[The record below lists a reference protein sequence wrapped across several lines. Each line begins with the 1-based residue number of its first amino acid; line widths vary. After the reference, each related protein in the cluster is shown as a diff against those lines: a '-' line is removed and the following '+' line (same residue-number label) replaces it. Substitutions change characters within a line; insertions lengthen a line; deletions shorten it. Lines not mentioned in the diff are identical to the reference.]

1 MMRVIAGEFRTR
13 VLKEVDEL
21 STRETKDR
29 VKESIFNSITPY
41 LYDANVLD
49 LFAGS
54 GSLGIEAI
62 SRGSKYC
69 EFVDLNMKACKV
81 VKENVKSLDIIK
93 QVKITN
99 ANYKEYLLACDT
111 VFDVILLDPP
121 YALEVLDEIIEII
134 QDKKLLDKDG
144 IIVCLYGKNSS
155 LKEDYNGIIEYKQK
169 KIGITKVSF
178 MKWGI

>member
-1 MMRVIAGEFRTR
+1 MRIIAGNYRTR
-13 VLKEVDEL
+13 VLKEVNQL

-41 LYDANVLD
+41 LYGARVLD

-54 GSLGIEAI
+54 GSLGFEAI
-62 SRGSKYC
+62 SRGS
-69 EFVDLNMKACKV
+69 EFVEFSDSNSTAIKV
-81 VKENVKSLDIIK
+81 IRSNASSLGVLK
-93 QVKITN
+93 QCRITQSD
-99 ANYKEYLLACDT
+99 YKEYLASCNS

-121 YALEVLDEIIEII
+121 YALNCLDDVIRIITL
-134 QDKKLLDKDG
+134 KKLLSDNG
-144 IIVCLYGKNSS
+144 IIVCLYDKNNS
-155 LKEDYNGIIEYKQK
+155 LKEDNNGIIEYKQK